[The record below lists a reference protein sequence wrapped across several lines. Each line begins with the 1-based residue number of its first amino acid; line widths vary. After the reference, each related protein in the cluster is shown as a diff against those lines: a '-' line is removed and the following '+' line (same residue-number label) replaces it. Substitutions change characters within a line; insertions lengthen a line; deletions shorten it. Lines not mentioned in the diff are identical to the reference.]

1 MREDTDTDM
10 RAAGTEPARGIIE
23 RLIAASFR
31 HRLVVVLGTLALI
44 AAGIWAFATLNTD
57 AFPDLTPNQVLVMTT
72 APGLSPAE
80 VENQVTYPM
89 EVAMLGL
96 PRTKGVRAISK
107 VGLSVVTVTFED
119 KVDLYFARAQVQQ
132 RMQDAMVA
140 LPRGT
145 ETMLGPP
152 STAMGEAFEYL
163 VEADP
168 SAHADS
174 LTLLAL
180 TQVQEYTIK
189 PLLRTVPGVAD
200 VNTWGGMAQQF
211 QVLADPNK
219 LTGYG
224 LTLEDLEQALAKNNA
239 NFGAGYV
246 EDRGERFTVRGL
258 GRVADTT
265 DIANVVVTTR
275 GATPIYV
282 RDVARVAVGPQ
293 PRYGAVTRDASGEAL
308 SAVVLLL
315 KGANGR
321 EVVGRVLA
329 KLDEIKPLLPPG
341 VRIRPFYNQGEVVD
355 RTTHTV
361 FRNLL
366 EGALLVTAILFLF
379 LRDVRASLL
388 TASVIPLA
396 LLTAFLAM
404 KGAGLTANLMSL
416 GALDFGLIVDASV
429 VMIENFV
436 RRVNET
442 RGSGAGRTEVLR
454 QAAFEVGRPIVFGM
468 MIIVAVYIPIFTL
481 EGLEGRMFR
490 PMAFTVCAAV
500 LGSLLL
506 ALTYIPAV
514 SSYLFAERP
523 TTTTAPARAPD
534 TAPAH
539 EHAHEDA
546 PWFVA
551 LRARYER
558 LLAWALTARW
568 RVVGA
573 AIAALAVALTS
584 VPFLGTEFMP
594 KLDEGYMLIETRRA
608 PSVSLAQGMSVSADV
623 ERTLREFPEVQS
635 IVTNLGRPQEA
646 TETMALNQADVY
658 VMFNP
663 KRQWRVRSL
672 AELIPKMDSALSQI
686 PGLDYDFSAPMA
698 MRLDEVISGVKTDL
712 GIKIYGDSLAL
723 LQQKAEEVKEVV
735 ERIPGAADV
744 SVGVSAGA
752 MQLELDLDRAAI
764 ARHGLNVAD
773 VRQAIETG
781 VGGMAASEVLD
792 GRKRYPIVVRLDAP
806 YRSTLEAVS
815 QTLIRTPSGGTV
827 TLAQVARVRTVEG
840 PEVINH
846 DAGRRFVLVQSN
858 VRGRDLGGFAAA
870 VRRVVGERVSLPTGY
885 YITYGGQFEN
895 QARATRRLALIV
907 PLVLGLIGILLYA
920 TFGTVRH
927 SLLVMLNVPFALVG
941 GIAALW
947 LRGLHLNLSASVG
960 FIALFGVAVLNGVVL
975 VAYINQLR
983 AEGANLTDAVREGV
997 SVRLRPV
1004 LMTALV
1010 ASVGFIP
1017 MAVATS
1023 AGAEVQRPLATVVI
1037 GGLVSAT
1044 LLTLLV
1050 LPTVYSWMEEWTER
1064 REARRALLLPN
1075 AAGAPPNEPAH
1086 QLRAPGVG

>member
-1 MREDTDTDM
+1 MTGDRG
-10 RAAGTEPARGIIE
+10 GTMDGPASGIVE
-23 RLIAASFR
+23 RLIAASLR
-31 HRLVVVLGTLALI
+31 YRLAVLLATLALVI
-44 AAGIWAFATLNTD
+44 AGLWAFATLKTD

-89 EVAMLGL
+89 EVAMLGV
-96 PRTKGVRAISK
+96 PRTTGVRAISK
-107 VGLSVVTVTFED
+107 VGLSVVTVTFD
-119 KVDLYFARAQVQQ
+119 DDVDLYFARAQVQQ
-132 RMQDAMVA
+132 RMQDAMA
-140 LPRGT
+140 TLPAGT
-145 ETMLGPP
+145 EPMLGPP

-163 VEADP
+163 VEAAP
-168 SAHADS
+168 SIGVGAQFDDTAPGARAHADS
-174 LTLLAL
+174 LALLAL

-200 VNTWGGMAQQF
+200 VNTWGGMTQQF

-219 LTGYG
+219 LNGYR
-224 LTLEDLEQALAKNNA
+224 LTLADVEQALAKNNA
-239 NFGAGYV
+239 NFGAGYL
-246 EDRGERFTVRGL
+246 EDRGERFTLRGL
-258 GRVADTT
+258 GRLADTA
-265 DIANVVVTTR
+265 DIANVVIATR
-275 GATPIYV
+275 GATPVYV
-282 RDVARVAVGPQ
+282 RDVARVTVGPK
-293 PRYGAVTRDASGEAL
+293 PRYGAVTRDGGGEAL

-315 KGANGR
+315 KGANSR
-321 EVVGRVLA
+321 QVVGRVLA
-329 KLDEIKPLLPPG
+329 KLDEIKPLLPAD

-355 RTTHTV
+355 RTTQTV
-361 FRNLL
+361 FRNLS
-366 EGALLVTAILFLF
+366 EGALLVTLILFLF

-388 TASVIPLA
+388 TASVIPIA

-404 KGAGLTANLMSL
+404 KQIGLTANLMSL

-436 RRVNET
+436 RRLNLT
-442 RGSGAGRTEVLR
+442 RGSGADRQEVLR
-454 QAAFEVGRPIVFGM
+454 RAAFEVGRPIVFGI

-500 LGSLLL
+500 LGSLVL

-514 SSYLFAERP
+514 SSYLFAGRRAAVGQAP
-523 TTTTAPARAPD
+523 T
-534 TAPAH
+534 H
-539 EHAHEDA
+539 EHAHQEA
-546 PWFVA
+546 GWFVG
-551 LRARYER
+551 LRRRYER
-558 LLAWALTARW
+558 LLVAALSARW
-568 RVVGA
+568 RVIGA
-573 AIAALAVALTS
+573 AVALLVAALAT

-594 KLDEGYMLIETRRA
+594 KLDEGYLLIETRRA
-608 PSVSLAQGMSVSADV
+608 PSASLAQGTAVSADV
-623 ERTLREFPEVQS
+623 ERTLREFPEVRS
-635 IVTNLGRPQEA
+635 VVTNLGRPHEA

-658 VMFNP
+658 VMFTP

-712 GIKIYGDSLAL
+712 GIKIYGDSLPL
-723 LQQKAEEVKEVV
+723 LQEKAEEVKQLVV
-735 ERIPGAADV
+735 QVRGAADV
-744 SVGVSAGA
+744 SVGISAGA
-752 MQLELDLDRAAI
+752 MQLELALDRPAI
-764 ARHGLNVAD
+764 ARYGLNVAD
-773 VRQAIETG
+773 VRQAVETG
-781 VGGMAASEVLD
+781 IGGTTASEVID

-806 YRSTLEAVS
+806 YRSTPDAVE

-827 TLAQVARVRTVEG
+827 TLAQIARVRIVEG

-858 VRGRDLGGFAAA
+858 VRGRDLGSFAAA
-870 VRRVVGERVSLPTGY
+870 VRRAVGERISLPTGY
-885 YITYGGQFEN
+885 YVTYGGQFEN
-895 QARATRRLALIV
+895 QARATRRLAFIV
-907 PLVLGLIGILLYA
+907 PLVLGLIGVLLYA
-920 TFGTVRH
+920 SFGTVRH
-927 SLLVMLNVPFALVG
+927 ALLVMLNVPFALVG

-975 VAYINQLR
+975 LAYINQVR
-983 AEGANLTDAVREGV
+983 AGGATLPEAVLEGA

-1017 MAVATS
+1017 MAIATS

-1050 LPTVYSWMEEWTER
+1050 LPTVYTWVEQR
-1064 REARRALLLPN
+1064 
-1075 AAGAPPNEPAH
+1075 AAGRSEQVSFQMRLSEPS
-1086 QLRAPGVG
+1086 